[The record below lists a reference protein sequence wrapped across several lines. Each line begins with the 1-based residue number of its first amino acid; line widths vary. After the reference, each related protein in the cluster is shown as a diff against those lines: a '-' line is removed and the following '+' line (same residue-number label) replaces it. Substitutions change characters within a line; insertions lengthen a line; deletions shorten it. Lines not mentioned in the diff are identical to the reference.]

1 MFAYVGVHIIPI
13 AQLLIRRQNFE
24 LKMKLFSVKINAK
37 NVVITFG
44 ATVFFVLVLC
54 FRLTAAIPSLLG
66 MFAYKA
72 FTSMVTKNE
81 FSGTLKLF
89 I

>member
-37 NVVITFG
+37 NDVIAFG
-44 ATVFFVLVLC
+44 ATVFFVLGV
-54 FRLTAAIPSLLG
+54 
-66 MFAYKA
+66 
-72 FTSMVTKNE
+72 V
-81 FSGTLKLF
+81 FSFDSSNTF
-89 I
+89 VVRYVCI